1 MSLPSLRSL
10 LAVFKPE
17 HSPGPPHDVRGG
29 RFVVVIDCV
38 LNQNVRDQGAANCPA
53 MNFEFLRLCHEN
65 GIGIMQMP
73 CPEIAALGFKRQR
86 SPGTSIRQALDTPAG
101 RLACAELAASVVARI
116 LTLSEQGFEP
126 LAVLGGNPRSPG
138 CAVHQA
144 ASELSAE
151 SGIFMLALQAELRRH
166 GLDLPF
172 RGLRDASPE
181 LLAEDLQWFGQ
192 LSGATDACL

>member
-17 HSPGPPHDVRGG
+17 HPPGPLHDVRGG

-65 GIGIMQMP
+65 GIGIMQMS

-86 SPGTSIRQALDTPAG
+86 PPGTSIRQALDTPAG
-101 RLACAELAASVVARI
+101 RQACAELAVSVVGRI
-116 LTLSEQGFEP
+116 VELSEQGFTP
-126 LAVLGGNPRSPG
+126 FAVLGGNPRSPG

-144 ASELSAE
+144 ASTLSDE
-151 SGIFMLALQAELRRH
+151 SGIFMLALQAELRRR
-166 GLDLPF
+166 GLELPF

-181 LLAEDLQWFGQ
+181 WLAEDLQWFRQ
-192 LSGATDACL
+192 LLATADV

>member
-17 HSPGPPHDVRGG
+17 HPPGPLHDVRGG

-65 GIGIMQMP
+65 GIGIMQMS

-86 SPGTSIRQALDTPAG
+86 PPGTSIRQALDTPAG

-144 ASELSAE
+144 ASELSTE
-151 SGIFMLALQAELRRH
+151 SGVFMLALQAELRRH

-181 LLAEDLQWFGQ
+181 LLAEDLNWFSQ
-192 LSGATDACL
+192 LSAAVDA

>member
-10 LAVFKPE
+10 LAVFKPGQ
-17 HSPGPPHDVRGG
+17 PMPPNDVRGG

-73 CPEIAALGFKRQR
+73 CPEIAALGFKRLR
-86 SPGTSIRQALDTPAG
+86 SPGISIRQALDTPAG
-101 RLACAELAASVVARI
+101 RLACAELAASVVERI
-116 LTLSEQGFEP
+116 VALSEQGCEP

-138 CAVHQA
+138 CAVHQGA
-144 ASELSAE
+144 GDLGAE
-151 SGIFMLALQAELRRH
+151 SGIFMQALQTELRSH

-172 RGLRDASPE
+172 HGLRDASPDW
-181 LLAEDLQWFGQ
+181 LAEDLQWFRQ
-192 LSGATDACL
+192 LSASNI

>member
-10 LAVFKPE
+10 LAVFKPA
-17 HSPGPPHDVRGG
+17 HRSGPPRDVRGG

-53 MNFEFLRLCHEN
+53 MNFEILRLCHEN

-86 SPGTSIRQALDTPAG
+86 PPGTSIRQALDTPAG
-101 RLACAELAASVVARI
+101 RQACAELAASVVARI
-116 LTLSEQGFEP
+116 LVLLDEGFEP

-138 CAVHQA
+138 CAVHQEVTA
-144 ASELSAE
+144 LDAE

-172 RGLRDASPE
+172 RGLRDASPDG
-181 LLAEDLQWFGQ
+181 LAEDLQWFSQ
-192 LSGATDACL
+192 LSVVADA

>member
-10 LAVFKPE
+10 LAVFKP
-17 HSPGPPHDVRGG
+17 GQQAVPPHDVRGG
-29 RFVVVIDCV
+29 RFVAVIDCV

-86 SPGTSIRQALDTPAG
+86 PPGTSIRQALDTPAG
-101 RLACAELAASVVARI
+101 RLVCAELAASVVRRI
-116 LTLSEQGFEP
+116 VELSEQGFTP

-138 CAVHQA
+138 CAVHQE
-144 ASELSAE
+144 ASVLHAE
-151 SGIFMLALQAELRRH
+151 SGIFMQALQTELRRY

-172 RGLRDASPE
+172 RGLRDASPDW
-181 LLAEDLQWFGQ
+181 LAEDLQWFRQ
-192 LSGATDACL
+192 LSGAADA

>member
-10 LAVFKPE
+10 LAVFKPA
-17 HSPGPPHDVRGG
+17 HPPGLPHDGRGG

-53 MNFEFLRLCHEN
+53 MNFEILRLCHEK

-86 SPGTSIRQALDTPAG
+86 PPGISIRQALDTPAG
-101 RLACAELAASVVARI
+101 RLACAELAASVVGRVVE
-116 LTLSEQGFEP
+116 LSEQGFTP
-126 LAVLGGNPRSPG
+126 LAVLGGNLRSPG
-138 CAVHQA
+138 CAVHPET
-144 ASELSAE
+144 SSLGAE

-172 RGLRDASPE
+172 RGLRDASPDG
-181 LLAEDLQWFGQ
+181 LAEDLRWFGR
-192 LSGATDACL
+192 LSVVADA

>member
-10 LAVFKPE
+10 LAVFKPV
-17 HSPGPPHDVRGG
+17 PPHDGRGG

-86 SPGTSIRQALDTPAG
+86 PPGTSIRQALDTLAG
-101 RLACAELAASVVARI
+101 QQACAELAASVVGRI
-116 LTLSEQGFEP
+116 VELSGQGFQP

-138 CAVHQA
+138 CAVHQEA
-144 ASELSAE
+144 NALDAE
-151 SGIFMLALQAELRRH
+151 SGIFMLALQAELRHH
-166 GLDLPF
+166 GLDPPF
-172 RGLRDASPE
+172 RSLRDASPE
-181 LLAEDLQWFGQ
+181 WLAEDLQWLSQ
-192 LSGATDACL
+192 LSAAVDA